1 LSQAKET
8 EIKIRAVTENLHE
21 VLGRIDA
28 LLEETECPMKIKMQ
42 IDLSVEE
49 IFINIA
55 SYAYGEDSGDVSIRA
70 SISRDPDEITITF
83 TDSGVKYDPLSA
95 EDPDVTLSAQERQI
109 GGLGIFLT
117 KKSMDVLAYEYIEG
131 KNILTMKKKLST

>member
-1 LSQAKET
+1 MSQAKET